1 MLFITSTGEPMSA
14 GKSSITDHTD
24 ARLASPDGVGGVP
37 THTNRN
43 SLPSTA
49 SSIDNVKLKRPRF
62 AAISSSRPGSWNGTR
77 PAVSSSIRSG
87 TTSRITT
94 VWPSSARQAPLTR
107 PA

>member
-14 GKSSITDHTD
+14 GRSSITDQTD

-37 THTNRN
+37 THTKRN

-49 SSIDNVKLKRPRF
+49 SSIDSVKLNRPRF
-62 AAISSSRPGSWNGTR
+62 AATSSSRPGSWNGIDR
-77 PAVSSSIRSG
+77 RSSCSIRSG
-87 TTSRITT
+87 ATSRITT

>member
-14 GKSSITDHTD
+14 GRPSITDHTA
-24 ARLASPDGVGGVP
+24 ARLASPDGAGGVQA
-37 THTNRN
+37 HTKRN
-43 SLPSTA
+43 SLPATA
-49 SSIDNVKLKRPRF
+49 SLIDSVKDNRSRF
-62 AAISSSRPGSWNGTR
+62 EVTSSSSLGSWNGTR
-77 PAVSSSIRSG
+77 PVSSCSMRSG